1 MQFTDYDIECIQK
14 AKETIDNDLSIRY
27 NIELIATKENL
38 EKKLKTKFGLYYRMG
53 LYTFLKKIK

>member
-38 EKKLKTKFGLYYRMG
+38 EKKLKTQFRLYYRMG
-53 LYTFLKKIK
+53 LYTFLKKN